1 MSKKILNS
9 TEAREKLLNG
19 VQKLASCVKITLGPK
34 GRNVVL
40 ERLYAPPLI
49 TNDGVTIAREIE
61 LEDKFENLG
70 ASIVKE
76 SAIKTND
83 IAGDGTTT
91 ATILSESIIE
101 QGISALNDGVSP
113 ILLNNGIKK
122 ATDAVLKHIESTSR
136 KIDTKEDLSHVAT
149 ISAGREDIGELIAD
163 TLFKVGPDGAVTI
176 SESNTTKTHATFVEG
191 LEFDRG
197 YTSPYMVTNS
207 EKMIAEYTN
216 AYILVTDN
224 KISSLQELLPILEH
238 LSATGRALLII
249 ADDYDQ
255 EALSGLVVNKLRGNL
270 NCIAVKSPLFGEK
283 RKQFLEDISIITGAN
298 FITHDAGMSLASAT
312 IEDLG
317 SAKNIIVSK
326 DSTLIIGGNGEKD
339 KIEERKNSL
348 RAQLAKSEG
357 YDKDKIEERLAKL
370 SGGVAVINVGA
381 NSEIELKEL
390 KLRIEDALSA
400 AKAARKEGVV
410 AGGGIALLSSLK
422 VLDNLQV
429 PSDEQIGVD
438 IVRNA
443 ITQPLLQ
450 ILKNAGV
457 DGLSVIENLQK
468 NNSFSYGYD
477 ARTNTFLDM
486 FEAGII
492 DPALVTKSA
501 LISACSVATTLLTTE
516 CVIIDQQSI
525 SNNTKI

>member
-1 MSKKILNS
+1 
-9 TEAREKLLNG
+9 
-19 VQKLASCVKITLGPK
+19 
-34 GRNVVL
+34 
-40 ERLYAPPLI
+40 
-49 TNDGVTIAREIE
+49 
-61 LEDKFENLG
+61 
-70 ASIVKE
+70 
-76 SAIKTND
+76 
-83 IAGDGTTT
+83 
-91 ATILSESIIE
+91 
-101 QGISALNDGVSP
+101 
-113 ILLNNGIKK
+113 
-122 ATDAVLKHIESTSR
+122 
-136 KIDTKEDLSHVAT
+136 
-149 ISAGREDIGELIAD
+149 
-163 TLFKVGPDGAVTI
+163 
-176 SESNTTKTHATFVEG
+176 
-191 LEFDRG
+191 
-197 YTSPYMVTNS
+197 
-207 EKMIAEYTN
+207 
-216 AYILVTDN
+216 
-224 KISSLQELLPILEH
+224 
-238 LSATGRALLII
+238 
-249 ADDYDQ
+249 
-255 EALSGLVVNKLRGNL
+255 
-270 NCIAVKSPLFGEK
+270 
-283 RKQFLEDISIITGAN
+283 
-298 FITHDAGMSLASAT
+298 MSLASAT